1 MAKSLLTPLVS
12 SLSRL
17 THLQPSTQAHG
28 VLLAQLNYFL
38 QHDPQTAS
46 DYLRQ
51 CLRFDPESKTC
62 KQLHKFIRKTE
73 KDLTKAKNLADGERW
88 RDVLKIVI
96 GTGADADGLLT
107 RYETELTKV
116 APKLPPAFH
125 AMARSQLRLQLHSL
139 ACKAYVKGNNI
150 NGMKKH
156 CPVVVGLT
164 EIGGDN
170 DEWAFV
176 GLGEIAMKEER
187 WEEAVRHF
195 RNAFEKSGRNSQDV
209 SLQSSSSVP
218 IC

>member
-1 MAKSLLTPLVS
+1 M
-12 SLSRL
+12 
-17 THLQPSTQAHG
+17 
-28 VLLAQLNYFL
+28 
-38 QHDPQTAS
+38 
-46 DYLRQ
+46 
-51 CLRFDPESKTC
+51 
-62 KQLHKFIRKTE
+62 
-73 KDLTKAKNLADGERW
+73 
-88 RDVLKIVI
+88 
-96 GTGADADGLLT
+96 

-195 RNAFEKSGRNSQDV
+195 RNAFEKGGRNSQDV
-209 SLQSSSSVP
+209 SLPRSFLVQ